1 MSKIRIRS
9 IRNGIPTSWI
19 YVQDKVVS
27 ITDKPMLLK
36 ERIEPKGS
44 KRTNQYGRFR
54 YSEKQYGK
62 LISEANP
69 SLEILTTP
77 LRIRVPNNNWI
88 YSTHMKIDGACPA
101 IRIRSGYGNENGPWV
116 YLQQKEV

>member
-1 MSKIRIRS
+1 MSRIRIRS

-19 YVQDKVVS
+19 YTQGKVVS
-27 ITDKPMLLK
+27 TTERPMLFK
-36 ERIEPKGS
+36 EKIEPRGS
-44 KRTNQYGRFR
+44 KKTNQYGRFR
-54 YSEKQYGK
+54 YADKQYGK

-69 SLEILTTP
+69 SLDILTTP
-77 LRIRVPNNNWI
+77 LRIRVPNNKWI

-101 IRIRSGYGNENGPWV
+101 IRIRSGYGNEHGPWA